1 MRRSTCLSEI
11 KSGLKESALR
21 INKTMDNNNRTTIMD
36 VETPRMRRSTC
47 PLKIKSGLME
57 SALRINK
64 TMDNNNR
71 TTIMDES
78 VPDIGVETLQ
88 SHSI

>member
-1 MRRSTCLSEI
+1 
-11 KSGLKESALR
+11 
-21 INKTMDNNNRTTIMD
+21 MD

-78 VPDIGVETLQ
+78 VPDIGVPTLSPTPFRRRVQ
-88 SHSI
+88 SLKDTTSESIK